1 MKSTKTQK
9 IIISSIGVLLA
20 ILLFFSPG
28 LKLPI
33 LDSTT
38 DVYFREAISKAGITY
53 ATCRLI
59 NASVSII
66 KGSSLNLEPAGV
78 GITLAIGQAL
88 DPIDDMTERVSDV
101 IVTAITSLGVQKLA
115 YEISVSIAPLILTI
129 FLLILSVLIWFEN
142 QRLVTIQKSI
152 IVFILL
158 ILIARFTLPISA
170 ITNNFLQENFF
181 EKKISNVNKELA
193 LGSAELDKL
202 MEFSLPETDGVLGT
216 IKNSTSFVK
225 RKSLEL
231 RNALVDTIS
240 DTGHLIENLLK
251 LIFLYA
257 GIFLIQVIAL
267 PIIVFW
273 LSVKFAN
280 SLFGTNVPAHLHH
293 SSISKNGKTQGAVA
307 MGKTTH
313 TNQKVDD
320 QNNS

>member
-9 IIISSIGVLLA
+9 IIISSIGVLVA
-20 ILLFFSPG
+20 ILLFLSPG
-28 LKLPI
+28 LRVPA

-66 KGSSLNLEPAGV
+66 KDSNLNLEPAGV

-88 DPIDDMTERVSDV
+88 DPLDDMTERVSDV

-115 YEISVSIAPLILTI
+115 YEMSVSLAPSILSM
-129 FLLILSVLIWFEN
+129 FLLISSILIWFKSK
-142 QRLVTIQKSI
+142 RLVTIQKKI
-152 IVFILL
+152 IGLILL

-170 ITNNFLQENFF
+170 VTNDFLQENFF
-181 EKKISNVNKELA
+181 EEKISNANKELA

-202 MEFSLPETDGVLGT
+202 MDFSLPETDGVLGT
-216 IKNSTSFVK
+216 IKNSASFVK

-231 RNALVDTIS
+231 KNSLVDTIS
-240 DTGHLIENLLK
+240 DTGHIIENLLK
-251 LIFLYA
+251 LIFLYV

-273 LSVKFAN
+273 LFVKCAN
-280 SLFGTNVPAHLHH
+280 NVFDTN
-293 SSISKNGKTQGAVA
+293 
-307 MGKTTH
+307 
-313 TNQKVDD
+313 
-320 QNNS
+320 

>member
-9 IIISSIGVLLA
+9 IIISSIGALVA

-28 LKLPI
+28 LRLPI

-59 NASVSII
+59 NSSVSII
-66 KGSSLNLEPAGV
+66 KDSNLNLEPAGV

-115 YEISVSIAPLILTI
+115 YEMSVSLAPSILSM
-129 FLLILSVLIWFEN
+129 FLLISSILIWFKD
-142 QRLVTIQKSI
+142 QRLVTIQKNI
-152 IVFILL
+152 IGFILL

-170 ITNNFLQENFF
+170 ITNNFLQGNFF
-181 EKKISNVNKELA
+181 EEKISNANKELA
-193 LGSAELDKL
+193 LGSAELEKL
-202 MEFSLPETDGVLGT
+202 MDFSLPETDGVLGT
-216 IKNSTSFVK
+216 IKNSASFVK

-231 RNALVDTIS
+231 KNSLVDTIS
-240 DTGHLIENLLK
+240 DTGHIIENLLK
-251 LIFLYA
+251 LIFLYV

-267 PIIVFW
+267 PILVFW
-273 LSVKFAN
+273 LFVKFAN
-280 SLFGTNVPAHLHH
+280 NVFDTN
-293 SSISKNGKTQGAVA
+293 
-307 MGKTTH
+307 
-313 TNQKVDD
+313 
-320 QNNS
+320 